1 MPMTLYQIQ
10 ELFYTGLA
18 SHYTRAEI
26 RIIFNAVA
34 EKIVKTK
41 PDTDRQEVSGKE
53 MSHFGEMLEAL
64 QSGKPYQQVIGET
77 EFYGLNF
84 KVNEH
89 VLIPRPETEELLE
102 LALQQLMGKTKLKIL
117 DIGTGSGII
126 PVVLKK
132 HLPDAEVRAVD
143 ISPKALKIAS
153 ENAKLQKVDIKFNR
167 MDYLRTELEGQY
179 DVFISNP
186 PYIGLDEEVDI
197 FSAVKDFEPTIALFA
212 PVPDPLVFYRKIAED
227 CKIFLK
233 KGGFVFLE
241 INQLLGPET
250 LALFTPVLEE
260 ASLVKDLSGNDR
272 FVVGRK

>member
-1 MPMTLYQIQ
+1 MTLYQIQ

-18 SHYTRAEI
+18 SQYTRAER

-34 EKIVKTK
+34 EKILKTK
-41 PDTDRQEVSGKE
+41 PDTDRQEVSEKE
-53 MSHFGEMLEAL
+53 TMHFGEMLEAL
-64 QSGKPYQQVIGET
+64 QSGKPYQQVLGET
-77 EFYGLNF
+77 EFYGLTF

-102 LALQQLMGKTKLKIL
+102 LALQQLMDKTKLKIL

-132 HLPDAEVRAVD
+132 HLPDAEVCAVD
-143 ISPKALKIAS
+143 ISPEALKVAS
-153 ENAKLQKVDIKFNR
+153 ENAKLQEVDIKFSQ

-179 DVFISNP
+179 DVIISNP
-186 PYIGLDEEVDI
+186 PYIGLDEEADI
-197 FSAVKDFEPTIALFA
+197 LSGVKDFEPALALFA
-212 PVPDPLVFYRKIAED
+212 PVPDALVFYRKIAED
-227 CKIFLK
+227 CRTGLN

-241 INQLLGPET
+241 INQQLGPET
-250 LALFTPVLEE
+250 LELFTPVLEE
-260 ASLVKDLSGNDR
+260 ASLLKDLSGNDR

>member
-1 MPMTLYQIQ
+1 MPMTLHQIQ
-10 ELFYTGLA
+10 ELFYTGLT
-18 SHYTRAEI
+18 SYYTRAES

-34 EKIVKTK
+34 EKILKTK
-41 PDTDRQEVSGKE
+41 LRTDREEVSEKV

-64 QSGKPYQQVIGET
+64 QSGKPYQQAIGET
-77 EFYGLNF
+77 EFYGLTF

-102 LALQQLMGKTKLKIL
+102 LALRQLRDKTKLKIL

-132 HLPDAEVRAVD
+132 YLPDAEVFAVD
-143 ISPKALKIAS
+143 ISSEALQIAS
-153 ENAKLQKVDIKFNR
+153 ENAKLQEVDIKFSQ
-167 MDYLRTELEGQY
+167 MDYLRTEQKGQY
-179 DVFISNP
+179 DVIISNP
-186 PYIGLDEEVDI
+186 PYIGLDEEADI
-197 FSAVKDFEPTIALFA
+197 FSGVKDFEPTIALFA
-212 PVPDPLVFYRKIAED
+212 PVPDALVFYRKIAED

-233 KGGFVFLE
+233 KGGFIFLE

-250 LALFTPVLEE
+250 LALFAPVLEE
-260 ASLVKDLSGNDR
+260 VSLLKDLSGNDR